1 MTIQERIQEHV
12 KEECKYCDIQE
23 CRGIYITQDNKT
35 RCDKDER
42 QVQL

>member
-1 MTIQERIQEHV
+1 MTKQELIQEHV

-35 RCDKDER
+35 KCEYYER
-42 QVQL
+42 QD